1 MTVYENI
8 TLKPKPSSSTNK
20 FQKNNT
26 ENSIAINNEDSKQTI
41 KKTWYSSLYQMDFM
55 IKNMHKSWSLI
66 D

>member
-26 ENSIAINNEDSKQTI
+26 ENSIAINNVDSKQTI
-41 KKTWYSSLYQMDFM
+41 KRLVILHY
-55 IKNMHKSWSLI
+55 IKWIL
-66 D
+66 